1 MESDSSMIRYVAET
15 TRPSDAV
22 FVFGFSGGSIGAWSH
37 RRSPT
42 RFFWSRPVM
51 LGFEAGRPGYDVAGL
66 ENDLQRDPPA
76 LVILQKLDW
85 HLGEALPNSAEFF
98 LNNAGLRAWLDA
110 GYVPDRETTMFA
122 VWRRRG

>member
-1 MESDSSMIRYVAET
+1 
-15 TRPSDAV
+15 
-22 FVFGFSGGSIGAWSH
+22 
-37 RRSPT
+37 
-42 RFFWSRPVM
+42 M

-98 LNNAGLRAWLDA
+98 LNNAELRAWLDA
-110 GYVPDRETTMFA
+110 RYVPDRETTMFL

>member
-1 MESDSSMIRYVAET
+1 MESPAQPDAILLEPPGDAWVSKRDGRAT
-15 TRPSDAV
+15 T
-22 FVFGFSGGSIGAWSH
+22 
-37 RRSPT
+37 
-42 RFFWSRPVM
+42 SR
-51 LGFEAGRPGYDVAGL
+51 ASKT
-66 ENDLQRDPPA
+66 DLQRDPPA

-98 LNNAGLRAWLDA
+98 LNNAELRAWLDA